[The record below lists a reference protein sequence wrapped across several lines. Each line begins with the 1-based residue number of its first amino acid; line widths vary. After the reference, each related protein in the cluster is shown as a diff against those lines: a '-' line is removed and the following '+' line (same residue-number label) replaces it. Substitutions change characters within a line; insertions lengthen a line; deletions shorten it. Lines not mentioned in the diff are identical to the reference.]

1 MPLLIPKSPSS
12 GQSGKTFRNFTTKS
26 DSEWKSKSARIA
38 NQWTSDK
45 RSERRRQSIAKR
57 KWLVEIIFNSSRDQE

>member
-12 GQSGKTFRNFTTKS
+12 GQTGKTFCNVTTKS

-38 NQWTSDK
+38 NQWTSDE
-45 RSERRRQSIAKR
+45 RAERRRQSIAKR
-57 KWLVEIIFNSSRDQE
+57 EWLVEIIFNSSRDQE